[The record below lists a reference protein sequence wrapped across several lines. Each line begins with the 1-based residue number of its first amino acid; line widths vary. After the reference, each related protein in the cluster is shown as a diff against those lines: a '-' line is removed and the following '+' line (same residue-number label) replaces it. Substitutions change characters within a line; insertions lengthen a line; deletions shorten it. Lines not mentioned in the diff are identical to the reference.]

1 MQSHFHQELEEL
13 KLLVLHMAALSER
26 AIQKSV
32 QALFE
37 RNSDLAEEVMEG
49 DKEINL
55 LEIEV
60 DRQCLRLLALEQPLA
75 KDLRVIIGCLRTAV
89 DLERIGD
96 EAVNI
101 AQRAQFLTTRP
112 PLPPNP
118 AMEQLADTA
127 LDMFKSVIAAFV
139 NENEQQALDV
149 CRMDDTADELNVRVL
164 KNLLAYMVNEVPAIE
179 RSVQTII
186 AARCLERAADQ
197 ATNIAESVIFMLKGV
212 NIKHHCQR

>member
-1 MQSHFHQELEEL
+1 MQSHFHQELEDL
-13 KLLVLHMAALSER
+13 KLLVLHMAALAER
-26 AIQKSV
+26 AIQKSI
-32 QALFE
+32 QALLE
-37 RNSDLAEEVMEG
+37 RNSDLADEVMEG

-101 AQRAQFLTTRP
+101 AQRAQFLNTRP

-118 AMEQLADTA
+118 GMEQLADTA

-197 ATNIAESVIFMLKGV
+197 ATNIAESVIFMIKGV